1 MSLTAEAELD
11 APSMANPTVGP
22 INDILNLDFREKAR
36 NPQIIK
42 DMDICGAELLNILS
56 AFDNY
61 GMWRLDI
68 ETSKVVW
75 SEDVFRI
82 HELPRVDG
90 PVDLDAAIS
99 RYHPEDQQYLPQ
111 VLGEAIARKSAFRF
125 VLRLKRAYSGYKLVK
140 STGKYRHRPG
150 YGPEMIGTFS
160 EFQPANRAIASIG

>member
-61 GMWRLDI
+61 GMWRLEI
-68 ETSKVVW
+68 ES
-75 SEDVFRI
+75 S
-82 HELPRVDG
+82 
-90 PVDLDAAIS
+90 
-99 RYHPEDQQYLPQ
+99 
-111 VLGEAIARKSAFRF
+111 
-125 VLRLKRAYSGYKLVK
+125 
-140 STGKYRHRPG
+140 
-150 YGPEMIGTFS
+150 
-160 EFQPANRAIASIG
+160 

>member
-1 MSLTAEAELD
+1 MQSVADVEFGME
-11 APSMANPTVGP
+11 S
-22 INDILNLDFREKAR
+22 INDILNLDFRERAR
-36 NPQIIK
+36 NPQMI
-42 DMDICGAELLNILS
+42 DDIDVSGAELLNILS

-68 ETSKVVW
+68 ETSQVSW

-82 HELPRVDG
+82 HELPQVDG
-90 PVDLDAAIS
+90 PVDLEAAIS

-111 VLGEAIARKSAFRF
+111 VIEEAITRKSAFRF

-140 STGKYRHRPG
+140 STGKFRHRPG
-150 YGPEMIGTFS
+150 CAPEMIGTFS